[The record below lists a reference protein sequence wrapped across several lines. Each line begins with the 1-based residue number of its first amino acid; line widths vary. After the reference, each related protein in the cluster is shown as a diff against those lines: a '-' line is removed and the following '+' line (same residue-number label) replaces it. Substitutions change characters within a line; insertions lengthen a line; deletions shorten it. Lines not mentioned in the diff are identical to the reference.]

1 MRLPVITGTIER
13 RILVNYRVDPDA
25 IAPLVPLPFR
35 PKVVRGW
42 AVAGICL
49 IRLGGMRP
57 LHFPRWLGLSSENA
71 AHRVAVQWDSPSGVK
86 EGVYV
91 RRRDTSS
98 RLNCLAG
105 GRLFPGVQHHARFR
119 VRETASRFEVAIESD
134 DRRTS
139 MAVKAELAS
148 HWPRTS
154 LFESLDEASA
164 FFQAGSLGYSPAADL
179 CRFQGME
186 LACRD
191 WRVEPLVVNDVRSSL
206 FDDRR
211 LFPPGAVEFD
221 CALLMRGIEHQWH
234 GRDDLCCT
242 QRIATESAARAQRNA
257 TESAAYSAAA
267 SGKDSPI
274 AAA

>member
-13 RILVNYRVDPDA
+13 RILVNYRVDPGA
-25 IAPLVPLPFR
+25 IVPLVPPPFR

-57 LHFPRWLGLSSENA
+57 LHFPRWLGLASENK
-71 AHRVAVQWDSPSGVK
+71 AHRVAVQWESPDGIK

-119 VRETASRFEVAIESD
+119 VRETASQFEVAIESD

-139 MAVKAELAS
+139 MAVKAELA
-148 HWPRTS
+148 HEWPRGSIFDS
-154 LFESLDEASA
+154 LADASA
-164 FFQAGSLGYSPAADL
+164 FFQAGSLGYSPAADSSP
-179 CRFQGME
+179 FQAME
-186 LACRD
+186 LTCRN
-191 WRVEPLVVNDVRSSL
+191 WRVEPLVVHDVRSSL
-206 FDDRR
+206 FDDQW
-211 LFPPGAVEFD
+211 LFPPGSVEFD
-221 CALLMRGIEHQWH
+221 CALLMRGIEHQWR
-234 GRDDLCCT
+234 GRGDLLSCP
-242 QRIATESAARAQRNA
+242 ARNA
-257 TESAAYSAAA
+257 TEGVPYSAAA